1 METNKQ
7 IKYGVYVEID
17 TNEWMWDSGTHQISP
32 AQPPLLFDTEE
43 EAQTYSNKKWKTG
56 RALEYPEHLKQYWRE
71 YEQERAKKIAE
82 NVPPEL

>member
-1 METNKQ
+1 
-7 IKYGVYVEID
+7 
-17 TNEWMWDSGTHQISP
+17 
-32 AQPPLLFDTEE
+32 LFDTEE

-71 YEQERAKKIAE
+71 YEQERAKKIAQ

>member
-1 METNKQ
+1 
-7 IKYGVYVEID
+7 
-17 TNEWMWDSGTHQISP
+17 MWDSGTHQISP

-71 YEQERAKKIAE
+71 YEQERAKKIAQ